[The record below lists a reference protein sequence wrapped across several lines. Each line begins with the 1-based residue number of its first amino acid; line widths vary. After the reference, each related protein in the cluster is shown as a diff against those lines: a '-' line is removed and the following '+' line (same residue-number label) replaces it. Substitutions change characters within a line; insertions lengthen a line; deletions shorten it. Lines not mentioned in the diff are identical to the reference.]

1 MRWII
6 WGSAHFIASIEDEV
20 CEPFLFSMIYLQVIR
35 ISQFLQFKTTW
46 KESRDDSIT
55 RVWIFQI
62 WYYNTSQS
70 ASMKKRKPKPI
81 EKSTQHQ
88 KQKWGTVIK
97 EKSFKSDE
105 ALPFKNRISSRQNVE
120 FEEVSLTWHHKT
132 ETQEHC
138 VYLIVSSQ
146 QSKTLTK
153 SMSCHPSELANLN

>member
-88 KQKWGTVIK
+88 KQKWGAVIK
-97 EKSFKSDE
+97 EKPFKSDK
-105 ALPFKNRISSRQNVE
+105 ALPFKNRISRKAKCINWRSVSDLTSQNWNTRTLCLFNCFITAIKDTYKKHV
-120 FEEVSLTWHHKT
+120 L
-132 ETQEHC
+132 
-138 VYLIVSSQ
+138 SS
-146 QSKTLTK
+146 
-153 SMSCHPSELANLN
+153 